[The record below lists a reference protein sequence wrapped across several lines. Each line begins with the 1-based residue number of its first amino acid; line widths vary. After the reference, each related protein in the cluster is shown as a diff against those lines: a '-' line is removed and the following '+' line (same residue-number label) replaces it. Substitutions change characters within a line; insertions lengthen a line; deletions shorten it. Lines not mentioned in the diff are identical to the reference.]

1 VHVPP
6 FSPVYPRWQRQAVL
20 SVCRVLAC
28 PEFGEQAVQASE
40 PVVAFHV
47 DGAHAEQLPPEPVVL
62 GAHGT

>member
-1 VHVPP
+1 M
-6 FSPVYPRWQRQAVL
+6 
-20 SVCRVLAC
+20 LAC

-47 DGAHAEQLPPEPVVL
+47 DGAHAEQLPPEPVVP